1 MSTEIPLIP
10 PIPRGLLDAAQRGTL
25 IPFVGAGASVLAG
38 CPNWVQLADGALK
51 ACIKSERFNH
61 GQYEQIRH
69 LSPRMKLS
77 IARAI
82 EAEHSLKIDYAKLV
96 QSDDY
101 AKQCRRATRVPKFG

>member
-1 MSTEIPLIP
+1 
-10 PIPRGLLDAAQRGTL
+10 
-25 IPFVGAGASVLAG
+25 
-38 CPNWVQLADGALK
+38 
-51 ACIKSERFNH
+51 
-61 GQYEQIRH
+61 
-69 LSPRMKLS
+69 MKLS